1 MTPLF
6 FALWYEDI
14 IITIRSKI
22 MDKENHVSAARVNT
36 GEQDGIK
43 VYAVP
48 ENGVYIVESP
58 NFYDCYWK
66 LTGKMKDKDEV
77 LGVKLKPEDITS
89 FFNPEVMDG
98 LVKDGTITPDQKEN
112 WGMLNLIKKDE
123 NGKVQFKEERSVHIM
138 VNVEKLSTPEEIT
151 SFNFAINHARSV
163 NQERQQ
169 DMARFKFKNG
179 RDGEPTDQIQALAPD
194 NAYEIGSRR
203 LKVSLGK
210 PEKNWVGGEVL
221 EAGKFYTFVHTGN
234 SERDDPEEG
243 KIVTVH
249 IHAVNTADLLKGND
263 WLLQNREK
271 AVREL
276 CPEGE
281 FKSFNWSQNSKIR
294 VSDYNPE
301 KSQENKLKKEQE
313 RIKYA
318 ATAEPSSVKVPFEI
332 AAKKDE
338 ATQQKVEEQKPEPV
352 QEEKKKAPGKAKGK
366 AKEAEMA
373 R

>member
-1 MTPLF
+1 
-6 FALWYEDI
+6 
-14 IITIRSKI
+14 
-22 MDKENHVSAARVNT
+22 MDRENHVSAARVNT

-43 VYAVP
+43 VYAIP
-48 ENGVYIVESP
+48 ENGVYIVECP

-77 LGVKLKPEDITS
+77 LGIKLKPEDITG
-89 FFNPEVMDG
+89 FFSPEVMEG

-112 WGMLNLIKKDE
+112 WGMLNLIQKDE
-123 NGKVQFKEERSVHIM
+123 RGKVQFKEERSVHILF
-138 VNVEKLSTPEEIT
+138 NVEKLSTPEEIT

-169 DMARFKFKNG
+169 EMNRFKFKNG
-179 RDGEPTDQIQALAPD
+179 RDGEKTDQIQALAPED
-194 NAYEIGSRR
+194 AFEASRR

-221 EAGKFYTFVHTGN
+221 QAGKFYTFVHTGN
-234 SERDDPEEG
+234 SKRDDPEEG
-243 KIVTVH
+243 KVVTVH

-271 AVREL
+271 AIQEI
-276 CPEGE
+276 CPEGA

-294 VSDYNPE
+294 VSNYNPE
-301 KSQENKLKKEQE
+301 KSQENKAKKEEE

-318 ATAEPSSVKVPFEI
+318 ATADPTSVKVPFEV
-332 AAKKDE
+332 ANKKQE
-338 ATQQKVEEQKPEPV
+338 AVQQKVEEQKQEPV
-352 QEEKKKAPGKAKGK
+352 NEEKKKAPAKSKAKNK
-366 AKEAEMA
+366 DAEMT

>member
-1 MTPLF
+1 
-6 FALWYEDI
+6 
-14 IITIRSKI
+14 
-22 MDKENHVSAARVNT
+22 MDQENHVSAARVNT

-43 VYAVP
+43 VYAIP
-48 ENGVYIVESP
+48 ENGVYIVECP

-77 LGVKLKPEDITS
+77 LGVKLKPDDITG
-89 FFNPEVMDG
+89 FFSPNVMEG
-98 LVKDGTITPDQKEN
+98 LVKDGTITPDQKET
-112 WGMLNLIKKDE
+112 WGMLNLIQKDE
-123 NGKVQFKEERSVHIM
+123 HGKVQFKEERSVHIL

-163 NQERQQ
+163 NHERQQ
-169 DMARFKFKNG
+169 EMGRFKFKNG
-179 RDGEPTDQIQALAPD
+179 RDGDKTDQLQALAPD
-194 NAYEIGSRR
+194 DAFEGSRG

-221 EAGKFYTFVHTGN
+221 QAGKFYTFIHTGN
-234 SERDDPEEG
+234 SERKDPEEG

-249 IHAVNTADLLKGND
+249 IHAVNTADLLKGHG

-294 VSDYNPE
+294 VSNYNPE
-301 KSQENKLKKEQE
+301 KTLENKLKKEEE
-313 RIKYA
+313 RVKYA
-318 ATAEPSSVKVPFEI
+318 ATADPTSVKVPFEV
-332 AAKKDE
+332 ASKKNE
-338 ATQQKVEEQKPEPV
+338 ATQEKVEEQKPEPV
-352 QEEKKKAPGKAKGK
+352 QEEKKKAPAKSKAKNK
-366 AKEAEMA
+366 DTEMA

>member
-1 MTPLF
+1 
-6 FALWYEDI
+6 
-14 IITIRSKI
+14 
-22 MDKENHVSAARVNT
+22 MDKQNHVSAARVNT

-43 VYAVP
+43 VYAIP
-48 ENGVYIVESP
+48 ENGVYIVECP

-89 FFNPEVMDG
+89 FFSPEVMEG
-98 LVKDGTITPDQKEN
+98 LVKDGTITADQKEN
-112 WGMLNLIKKDE
+112 WGMLNLVNKDE

-138 VNVEKLSTPEEIT
+138 VNVEKLSTPEDIT

-169 DMARFKFKNG
+169 EMNRFKFKNG
-179 RDGEPTDQIQALAPD
+179 RDGEKTDQLQALAPED
-194 NAYEIGSRR
+194 AFEASRR
-203 LKVSLGK
+203 LKVAVGK
-210 PEKNWVGGEVL
+210 PEKNWVGGQVL
-221 EAGKFYTFVHTGN
+221 QAGKFYTFIHTGN
-234 SERDDPEEG
+234 SERKDPEEG
-243 KIVTVH
+243 NIVTVH

-301 KSQENKLKKEQE
+301 KSQENKIKKEQE
-313 RIKYA
+313 RVKYA
-318 ATAEPSSVKVPFEI
+318 ATAEPGAVKVPFDI
-332 AAKKDE
+332 PSKKDE
-338 ATQQKVEEQKPEPV
+338 STPQKVEEQTPEAV
-352 QEEKKKAPGKAKGK
+352 QEEKKKTSKSKAKN
-366 AKEAEMA
+366 KETEIA